1 MSEPQSPA
9 SARHAVSIP
18 TTWTAEQAV
27 TVVDFLD
34 TLLSVIWELH
44 GDAMAEVIAE
54 QSRRLIAEQE
64 YEACAAAQPDDDVP
78 F

>member
-1 MSEPQSPA
+1 MSEPQSPP
-9 SARHAVSIP
+9 SARLAVSIP

-27 TVVDFLD
+27 AVVDFLD

-54 QSRRLIAEQE
+54 QSRRLIAEQD
-64 YEACAAAQPDDDVP
+64 YEAWSNAQIDDDIP